1 MKSDAND
8 EEILAEIRSLKLKL
22 EPKIYTVA
30 LGNPGSGKSTVLNSL
45 AGELFF
51 KSGLSIG
58 SGLTSK
64 LDEGSN
70 KNGVFLDTPGLADEK
85 LRTASGKAIY
95 QALKKDGHYQI
106 LFFVTERNGRVLQQD
121 ATTIKLILDTAP
133 DIGQDYGIIV
143 NMLSKGLM
151 KKMKENRMFKEDFLN
166 ILFAGISAERR
177 CPYNSVLYLGK
188 LQELKGKNNELVSSD
203 IFKNEEGMTLTE
215 FVNKVVP
222 TVNIKKQSVNE
233 MKLQDFDKVTRD
245 LETVAKEMQLKDLA
259 WKEERRLYEEERM
272 KKATEAQIKCQE
284 LRKEIQKEKEELEAL
299 ILKQE
304 N

>member
-1 MKSDAND
+1 M
-8 EEILAEIRSLKLKL
+8 
-22 EPKIYTVA
+22 
-30 LGNPGSGKSTVLNSL
+30 
-45 AGELFF
+45 AGESFF

-58 SGLTSK
+58 TGLTSQ

-133 DIGQDYGIIV
+133 DIGEDYGIIV

-177 CPYNSVLYLGK
+177 CPYNRVLFLGK
-188 LQELKGKNNELVSSD
+188 LQELEDEDDVLVSSNSFID
-203 IFKNEEGMTLTE
+203 EKGMTLTQ
-215 FVNKVVP
+215 FVNNVVP
-222 TVNIKKQSVNE
+222 TVNIKKENVNE
-233 MKLQDFDKVTRD
+233 VRHKDFDKVTRD
-245 LETVAKEMQLKDLA
+245 LETVAKEMQQKDLA

-284 LRKEIQKEKEELEAL
+284 LKEEIQKEKEKLEAL
-299 ILKQE
+299 RMKHE

>member
-1 MKSDAND
+1 M
-8 EEILAEIRSLKLKL
+8 
-22 EPKIYTVA
+22 
-30 LGNPGSGKSTVLNSL
+30 
-45 AGELFF
+45 AGESFF

-58 SGLTSK
+58 TGLTSH

-133 DIGQDYGIIV
+133 DIGEDYGIIV

-151 KKMKENRMFKEDFLN
+151 KKMKENRMFKEDFVN

-177 CPYNSVLYLGK
+177 CPYNRVLFLGK
-188 LQELKGKNNELVSSD
+188 LQELEDEDDVLVSSD
-203 IFKNEEGMTLTE
+203 HFLNEEGMTLTH
-215 FVNKVVP
+215 FVNNVVP
-222 TVNIKKQSVNE
+222 TVNIRKENVSE
-233 MKLQDFDKVTRD
+233 LRIQDFDKITRD
-245 LETVAKEMQLKDLA
+245 LETIAKEMQLKDMA

-272 KKATEAQIKCQE
+272 KKANEDQKKRQE
-284 LRKEIQKEKEELEAL
+284 LKEELQKEKDKLEASRL
-299 ILKQE
+299 RQE
-304 N
+304 DFSSEN

>member
-1 MKSDAND
+1 MWQKRNISFFTFTD
-8 EEILAEIRSLKLKL
+8 
-22 EPKIYTVA
+22 TVA

-85 LRTASGKAIY
+85 MRTVAGKAIY
-95 QALKKDGHYQI
+95 QALKKDGDYRI
-106 LFFVTERNGRVLQQD
+106 LFFVTARNGRVVQQD
-121 ATTIKLILDTAP
+121 ATTIKLILNTAP

-143 NMLSKGLM
+143 NMLSNGVFKKM
-151 KKMKENRMFKEDFLN
+151 KKMEEKEDFLN
-166 ILFAGISAERR
+166 SLFSGISPEIR

-188 LQELKGKNNELVSSD
+188 LQELKGKNNVLVPSD
-203 IFKNEEGMTLTE
+203 RFKNEEGLTLNE

-245 LETVAKEMQLKDLA
+245 LETLAKEMQEKDLA
-259 WKEERRLYEEERM
+259 WKEERHQYEEEKM
-272 KKATEAQIKCQE
+272 KKATEDQIKRQE
-284 LRKEIQKEKEELEAL
+284 LKEKMEKEKEKLEAL
-299 ILKQE
+299 RMKHE

>member
-1 MKSDAND
+1 M
-8 EEILAEIRSLKLKL
+8 
-22 EPKIYTVA
+22 
-30 LGNPGSGKSTVLNSL
+30 NSL

-85 LRTASGKAIY
+85 LRTVAGKAIY
-95 QALKKDGHYQI
+95 QALKKDGDYRI
-106 LFFVTERNGRVLQQD
+106 LFFVTARNGRVVQQD
-121 ATTIKLILDTAP
+121 ATTIKLVLDTAP

-143 NMLSKGLM
+143 NMLSNGVLKKM
-151 KKMKENRMFKEDFLN
+151 KKMEEKEDFLN
-166 ILFAGISAERR
+166 SLFSGISPERR

-188 LQELKGKNNELVSSD
+188 LQELKGKNDVLVPSD
-203 IFKNEEGMTLTE
+203 SFKNEDGLTLNE

-245 LETVAKEMQLKDLA
+245 LETLAKEMQEKDLA
-259 WKEERRLYEEERM
+259 WKEERHQYEEEKM
-272 KKATEAQIKCQE
+272 KKATEDQIKRQE
-284 LRKEIQKEKEELEAL
+284 LKEKMEKEKEKLEAL
-299 ILKQE
+299 RMKQE